1 MKKYEDSVI
10 YMVRAHDNRQDEVI
24 TTFMKTFSDTYT
36 CDIDRLR
43 FPIGTM
49 YCYIIINDKF
59 NEASLVVQN
68 KPSNEPIDVELVI
81 YQDIIT
87 IPLMHSA
94 IKASRMQDS

>member
-1 MKKYEDSVI
+1 MKTHRDNII
-10 YMVRAHDNRQDEVI
+10 YMVRVRDDRQNELI
-24 TTFMKTFSDTYT
+24 ATFMQTFSNTYT

-49 YCYIIINDKF
+49 YCYIIINDKL
-59 NEASLVVQN
+59 NEASLVVQS

>member
-1 MKKYEDSVI
+1 MKKYEDTII
-10 YMVRAHDNRQDEVI
+10 YMVQVRDDRQNELI
-24 TTFMKTFSDTYT
+24 ATFMQTFSDTYT

-49 YCYIIINDKF
+49 YCYIMINDKF
-59 NEASLVVQN
+59 NEASLVIQN

>member
-1 MKKYEDSVI
+1 MKLHENTIVYKVL
-10 YMVRAHDNRQDEVI
+10 AHDTKQNEVI
-24 TTFMKTFSDTYT
+24 ATFMKTFSDTYT
-36 CDIDRLR
+36 CDVDRLR

-49 YCYIIINDKF
+49 HCYVFINDD
-59 NEASLVVQN
+59 VN
-68 KPSNEPIDVELVI
+68 KAVLIIRNEPYVNPVDVELVI